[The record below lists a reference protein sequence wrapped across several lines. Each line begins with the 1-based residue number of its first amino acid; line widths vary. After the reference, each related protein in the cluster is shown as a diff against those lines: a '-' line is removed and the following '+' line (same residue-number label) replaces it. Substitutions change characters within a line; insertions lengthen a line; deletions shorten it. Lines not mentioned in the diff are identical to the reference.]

1 MKYLIIILLM
11 INTAFSSVTLTI
23 ESLTTANEYGTT
35 SSGSEY
41 LQGTLEI
48 GISSDADISGILMGV
63 SSYYSYSLG

>member
-1 MKYLIIILLM
+1 MKHLIILLLM
-11 INTAFSSVTLTI
+11 INTAFSSVNLTI

-48 GISSDADISGILMGV
+48 GITTDENIGYVGMGITH
-63 SSYYSYSLG
+63 Y